1 MSFITSNNNN
11 NNFNLKINTD
21 FDTKKKQLFFNK
33 LKKYKNS
40 CNSLNSLDSFSS
52 LSSYNS
58 LESVDKQSND
68 DKIITNI
75 EKNISNIFMKRRVR
89 DDNYSTF
96 RNLNNK
102 SPNISDLKNI
112 ISHRKMSIDSVDSN
126 IGLSIDS

>member
-1 MSFITSNNNN
+1 MSFITSTNNNN
-11 NNFNLKINTD
+11 SNLTINTN
-21 FDTKKKQLFFNK
+21 FDTKKKQRFFNK

-40 CNSLNSLDSFSS
+40 CNSLNSFDSVSS

-75 EKNISNIFMKRRVR
+75 EKNISNIFLKRRLR
-89 DDNYSTF
+89 DDSTF
-96 RNLNNK
+96 RNFNNK
-102 SPNISDLKNI
+102 SPNISDIKNI